1 MNTTGNKKNAV
12 APPFAKKLTDEDIVQ
27 KIKKAEKGPFYTVDE
42 VKELLKKSNAKI
54 AKKSKVTLREKA

>member
-42 VKELLKKSNAKI
+42 VKEFLKKIKR
-54 AKKSKVTLREKA
+54 KDR